1 MKRWSAIACFGLV
14 AAVALTTT
22 APAAGP
28 SSGAAADGASAA
40 KKGCKKGKKK
50 SAEAAKKKKCKKK
63 KKKKPAPPP
72 SSAVRATLTWDT
84 VSDID
89 LVIYAPEGTNSRVGQ
104 SPNAIANSSF
114 SADDTNGLGP
124 ETFTDLALQSN
135 RQFTYMICMDD
146 AMASADTVAT
156 LTYRRADGS
165 TNTLPTPAGAIDE
178 TGEAVFLQPSGGPV
192 PPAVPDPCT

>member
-28 SSGAAADGASAA
+28 GAGAAADGASAA

-63 KKKKPAPPP
+63 KKKAPPP

-84 VSDID
+84 VSDVD

-124 ETFTDLALQSN
+124 ETFTDLALQNN

-192 PPAVPDPCT
+192 PPEDPNPCT

>member
-50 SAEAAKKKKCKKK
+50 SAEAAKKKKCKK

-192 PPAVPDPCT
+192 PSEVPNPCT